1 MTMNSEVNDRLF
13 ARIQNLFDVDAFSN
27 LRVLIAGAGS
37 GGSQVA
43 LQLGLSGVRHFSLI
57 DKDELEVENVIRHVC
72 GIRYLGQRKVDALRD
87 VLLDRNPEI
96 EARPYHEDIETW
108 DGLEAEVRQSDVV
121 VLATD
126 NDATRYQLNQL
137 CVDNQ
142 TPFVVGRVFTR
153 GIGGDV
159 FTYRPGSGGCLAC
172 LEDFLERGTK
182 YRQGIR
188 EIDLIPEKERD
199 ERLYGLNAEEIK
211 DSPGLAVDIAFI
223 TSFHTR
229 FVLDALA
236 NAAADRPK
244 FLEPIEENY
253 IVWGNRPVHPFDKNF
268 QLQRIKL
275 PEMEGCKVC
284 GDKNEI

>member
-1 MTMNSEVNDRLF
+1 MNERLF
-13 ARIQNLFDVDAFSN
+13 ARIQGLFDVEAFSN

-37 GGSQVA
+37 GGGQVA
-43 LQLGLSGVRHFSLI
+43 LQLALSGVRHFSLV
-57 DKDELEVENVIRHVC
+57 DKDVLEDENVIRHVC
-72 GIRYLGQRKVDALRD
+72 GIRYLGQRKVNALSD
-87 VLLDRNPEI
+87 VLLDRNPDI
-96 EARPYHEDIETW
+96 QIRSYHEDIESW
-108 DGLEAEVRQSDVV
+108 DGLRAEVEQSNVV

-137 CVDNQ
+137 CVETE
-142 TPFVVGRVFTR
+142 TPFIVGKVFTR

-159 FTYRPGSGGCLAC
+159 FAYRPGSGGCLAC

-188 EIDLIPEKERD
+188 EIDLIPEEDRE

-223 TSFHTR
+223 TSFHSR
-229 FVLDALA
+229 FVLDALGT
-236 NAAADRPK
+236 AASERPE
-244 FLEPIEENY
+244 FLTPIDENY
-253 IVWGNRPVHPFDKNF
+253 IVWGNRPVYPFDKNF

-275 PEMEGCKVC
+275 PAMDGCMVC
-284 GDKNEI
+284 GDSNVV

>member
-1 MTMNSEVNDRLF
+1 MKMDSEVNDRLF
-13 ARIQNLFDVDAFSN
+13 ARIQSLFDVDAFST

-57 DKDELEVENVIRHVC
+57 DKDELEYENVIRHVC
-72 GIRYLGQRKVDALRD
+72 GIRYIGQRKVDALHD

-96 EARPYHEDIETW
+96 QVQPHHEDIETW
-108 DGLEAEVRQSDVV
+108 DGLESEVQQCDVV

-126 NDATRYQLNQL
+126 NEATRYQLNQL

-153 GIGGDV
+153 GIGGEV
-159 FTYRPGSGGCLAC
+159 FAYRPGSGGCLAC

-223 TSFHTR
+223 TAFHTR
-229 FVLDALA
+229 FVLDALG
-236 NAAADRPK
+236 NAAAERPK
-244 FLEPIEENY
+244 FLAPIDENY
-253 IVWGNRPVHPFDKNF
+253 IVWGNRPVYPFDKNF
-268 QLQRIKL
+268 QIQRIKL
-275 PEMEGCKVC
+275 PEMEDCKVC